1 MGSTTA
7 NDGSFAHGLRDELTA
22 GFTPATVASV
32 SSKNDRGRELGAY
45 AVITFGM
52 VLAVYGTAAKSDGW
66 RSKSVWFLPVL
77 GVALTITALRVLRS
91 LPADRVKPP
100 IGLRILAILVSVTV
114 GAVALYL
121 LSPGLKGLALHDR
134 ELPGLTIGLPEG
146 DEEPDPQNA
155 AKVLITLGSRQDVF
169 VGALW
174 QVNTFDDANARGI
187 ADSAAANVGARAE
200 PWSDAEL
207 VVGDGVPH
215 RSFRIDAQGVDMSIT
230 VFGCGARIFAVLVGG
245 NGMPVLARRVL
256 ATVRCHPTRS

>member
-1 MGSTTA
+1 
-7 NDGSFAHGLRDELTA
+7 
-22 GFTPATVASV
+22 
-32 SSKNDRGRELGAY
+32 
-45 AVITFGM
+45 M